1 MEEIVS
7 ANGRVAGIRQVI
19 RGIRKG
25 QIRCVLAATDA
36 DEPIKRELSALCRAS
51 GVELKFV
58 LNKKE
63 LGISLGL
70 QVDCAAV
77 GILK

>member
-1 MEEIVS
+1 MEEIAS

-25 QIRCVLAATDA
+25 QIRCVLTASDA
-36 DEPIKRELSALCRAS
+36 DEDIKRELSQLCLAS
-51 GVELKFV
+51 GVELRFV

-63 LGISLGL
+63 LGNTLGL